1 MLMTSGSAKGALV
14 QAVGQVL
21 WPFNLVSG
29 ELRGVPGPLSPQA
42 MGRHVGVDHIL
53 GAPKGIQ
60 WMFRAQASLGIWF
73 FRWGWGGPRVRQ

>member
-1 MLMTSGSAKGALV
+1 MTGGSAKGALV

-53 GAPKGIQ
+53 GKL
-60 WMFRAQASLGIWF
+60 S
-73 FRWGWGGPRVRQ
+73 